1 MSGGLNQGLKS
12 RQKSCRT
19 IVHEFVRDRNR
30 AWTRFCSGK
39 NTKLDHLE
47 SILIN
52 FCAFLEK
59 NVNLLQKMHQK
70 LLTQLKN
77 RAWQKFGRENFAN
90 RARFLLWFGTL
101 FRTSFPWKNQI
112 SIRKFSKILK
122 KDYLVS
128 NISKFKKLN
137 PWWNL
142 HSKVPSISTEIP
154 VKTVIKFATFW
165 NHLFISSKIW
175 ILRYFFENLKFWD
188 FFLECEISKWYFRI
202 VQMSVVLEL
211 AEPDVAKI
219 GEWRCSIGQARLHA
233 WGRAWRRNIQQGEA
247 LYLAKT
253 RGKRKQTHSY

>member
-1 MSGGLNQGLKS
+1 MIVKT
-12 RQKSCRT
+12 T
-19 IVHEFVRDRNR
+19 ID
-30 AWTRFCSGK
+30 
-39 NTKLDHLE
+39 
-47 SILIN
+47 
-52 FCAFLEK
+52 
-59 NVNLLQKMHQK
+59 
-70 LLTQLKN
+70 
-77 RAWQKFGRENFAN
+77 
-90 RARFLLWFGTL
+90 LWN
-101 FRTSFPWKNQI
+101 P
-112 SIRKFSKILK
+112 K

-142 HSKVPSISTEIP
+142 HSKVPSIFDRNTR
-154 VKTVIKFATFW
+154 KTVIKFASFW
-165 NHLFISSKIW
+165 NLVFHFSQK
-175 ILRYFFENLKFWD
+175 FEFWD
-188 FFLECEISKWYFRI
+188 FFLECEIWKWYFRI